1 MADVPRP
8 PVAPTAVAPSEADPR
23 PTMDVVRSAVENAQA
38 LVKAE
43 VDLAKAEVTEIVV
56 ARLKAVGSFVVV
68 GVLGLFVLAFLGV
81 TLAKG
86 LEEAFAPWLAWLI
99 TTGAFL
105 LIAVMLIFIGM
116 GLLRHPPNALTR
128 TKSSL
133 EETRDWATA
142 RLQSDAAAGPDR
154 SGPDE

>member
-8 PVAPTAVAPSEADPR
+8 PVTPTAMAPSEADPR
-23 PTMDVVRSAVENAQA
+23 PTMDVVRSAVANAQA

-43 VDLAKAEVTEIVV
+43 VDLARAEVTEIVV
-56 ARLKAVGSFVVV
+56 TRLKAVGTFVVV

-86 LEEAFAPWLAWLI
+86 LEEALAPWLAWLI
-99 TTGAFL
+99 ATGAFL
-105 LIAVMLIFIGM
+105 LIAVMLSFIGL
-116 GLLRHPPNALTR
+116 GLLRHPPTALTR
-128 TKSSL
+128 TKASL
-133 EETRDWATA
+133 EETRGWATA
-142 RLQSDAAAGPDR
+142 RLQSDAAADPDR